1 MNALSRQGRHL
12 FSADTR
18 KDMLDWTRALNKSIE
33 LLRNNAT
40 AAATVGKTAGA
51 TVGKLAVAA
60 SPRLAKPGSGKGP
73 KGEEEGEK
81 KEDNYEEEKENL
93 EDWREGGE
101 KVCME
106 KETMLNVKTLVNN
119 FKNFF
124 FLVVIERSQFSLYI
138 LSKYNMI

>member
-51 TVGKLAVAA
+51 TVSKLAVAA

-73 KGEEEGEK
+73 KGEEEREK

-124 FLVVIERSQFSLYI
+124 SSCYRT
-138 LSKYNMI
+138 LSVLSIYFIKI